1 MNKGIYDLLVAY
13 LKICMDYLTVIKI
26 SMYVS
31 K

>member
-1 MNKGIYDLLVAY
+1 MNKVIYDLLVAY
-13 LKICMDYLTVIKI
+13 LKIRMDYLIAIKI